1 MFLFF
6 VKSDQVY
13 FIYYLYH
20 AYLYPIILFSSFD
33 VVIFSFPKIWLFVI
47 NMQIIGLLD
56 FFNKQVGELLNV
68 LVYLK
73 LFFGRIVA

>member
-6 VKSDQVY
+6 VKSDRIY

-33 VVIFSFPKIWLFVI
+33 VVIFSFPKI
-47 NMQIIGLLD
+47 
-56 FFNKQVGELLNV
+56 
-68 LVYLK
+68 
-73 LFFGRIVA
+73 